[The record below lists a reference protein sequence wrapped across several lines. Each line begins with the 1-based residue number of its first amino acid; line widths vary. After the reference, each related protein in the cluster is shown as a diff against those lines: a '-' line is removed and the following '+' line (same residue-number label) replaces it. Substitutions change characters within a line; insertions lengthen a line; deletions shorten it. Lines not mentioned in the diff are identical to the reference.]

1 MRINELTNEELEK
14 ARIRSHLGTPS
25 TFTNGWLSALEFVR
39 FIESCACR
47 CAKCHTPVQEPHLFG
62 NSNYGGD
69 ICGELTYCKE
79 CWKSMSDDEKKKIA
93 KSLTPRY

>member
-1 MRINELTNEELEK
+1 MRICELTIEELEK
-14 ARIRSHLGTPS
+14 ARIRAHLGTPS

-69 ICGELTYCKE
+69 ICGELIYCKE
-79 CWKSMSDDEKKKIA
+79 CWSTLSDEEKIKIA